1 MIVLALL
8 VAALG
13 ISSADAQRV
22 PAIDAGVDRLAE
34 LQRDDPLTPDW
45 NGTWFWFV
53 GNMADVT
60 NLTGVTALGAL
71 EAYRH
76 RKDPI
81 AEQVIDHAAMFLLEH
96 LGAGATGTPHSVRM
110 TAPDMVFLYDL
121 GGLDNAANL
130 MQRACDEW
138 NNVKNFWPTAGDLD
152 ALFRSINRASVWD
165 LAFFMEAASRCD
177 DVVWADDA
185 AAIIAD
191 VDDPFYYNTNGTWY
205 VLDVAA
211 AIRSLAGEGYGSL
224 YQAEVRELLGILVGL
239 AESGD
244 GVNGAIQETAYAVMA
259 FKTVGFSMNRHAN
272 NLARWLSGMQEEGG
286 GWLES
291 DDNEYA
297 EINGEAVRAMAMTV
311 GRGNVPGVKSNI
323 PPKLVA
329 TLNGERQGQEPF

>member
-1 MIVLALL
+1 
-8 VAALG
+8 
-13 ISSADAQRV
+13 
-22 PAIDAGVDRLAE
+22 
-34 LQRDDPLTPDW
+34 
-45 NGTWFWFV
+45 
-53 GNMADVT
+53 
-60 NLTGVTALGAL
+60 
-71 EAYRH
+71 
-76 RKDPI
+76 
-81 AEQVIDHAAMFLLEH
+81 
-96 LGAGATGTPHSVRM
+96 
-110 TAPDMVFLYDL
+110 
-121 GGLDNAANL
+121 
-130 MQRACDEW
+130 
-138 NNVKNFWPTAGDLD
+138 
-152 ALFRSINRASVWD
+152 
-165 LAFFMEAASRCD
+165 MEGASRCD
-177 DVVWADDA
+177 DDVWADDA

-205 VLDVAA
+205 VLNVAA

-272 NLARWLSGMQEEGG
+272 NLARWLSDMQEEGG

-311 GRGNVPGVKSNI
+311 GRGNVPGVKSNV

-329 TLNGERQGQEPF
+329 TLTASARAKSPSELSPLDHKNPRPHLWPPERPRQGRAPHARADGAGARRRLSRADEIEPWPRTARAR

>member
-1 MIVLALL
+1 MIALIVAVLS
-8 VAALG
+8 
-13 ISSADAQRV
+13 IPSADAQRV

-76 RKDPI
+76 RKDPV
-81 AEQVIDHAAMFLLEH
+81 AEQMIDKAAKFLREH

-110 TAPDMVFLYDL
+110 TAPDIVFLHDH
-121 GGLDNAANL
+121 GELDNAADL
-130 MQRACDEW
+130 VQRACDEW
-138 NNVKNFWPTAGDLD
+138 THVKSFWPTADDLD

-165 LAFFMEAASRCD
+165 LAFYMEAASRCD
-177 DVVWADDA
+177 DDVWADDA

-191 VDDPFYYNTNGTWY
+191 VDDAFYYDANGIWY
-205 VLDVAA
+205 VLNVAA

-224 YQAEVRELLGILVGL
+224 YQAEVHELLGILVGL
-239 AESGD
+239 AVSGD

-272 NLARWLSGMQEEGG
+272 NLARWLSDMQEENG

-311 GRGNVPGVKSNI
+311 GRSNVPGVKSNV

-329 TLNGERQGQEPF
+329 TLNGKRQGQPPF